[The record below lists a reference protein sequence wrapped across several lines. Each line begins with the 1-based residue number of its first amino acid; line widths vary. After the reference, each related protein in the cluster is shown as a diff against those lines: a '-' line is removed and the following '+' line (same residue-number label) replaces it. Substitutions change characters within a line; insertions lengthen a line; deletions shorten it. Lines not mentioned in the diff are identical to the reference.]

1 MSEATTQSENN
12 TNGIKIPVLER
23 EELIL
28 NKRSYNW
35 ITERIC
41 GVVENRQPF
50 LWWILFIPS
59 AIIALVG
66 VVGGLFCPPQ
76 QRVGQHFVAGADPFH
91 LLQRLCVA
99 VNQGRVRGQRGQHHA
114 L

>member
-66 VVGGLFCPPQ
+66 VVGGLTYLVSTGVGVWGNTN
-76 QRVGQHFVAGADPFH
+76 RVNHWWICKLSARSKS
-91 LLQRLCVA
+91 LQ
-99 VNQGRVRGQRGQHHA
+99 NSIQHH
-114 L
+114 

>member
-66 VVGGLFCPPQ
+66 VVGGLLTWFP
-76 QRVGQHFVAGADPFH
+76 RVWEFGVTLTVSCGDG
-91 LLQRLCVA
+91 LL
-99 VNQGRVRGQRGQHHA
+99 
-114 L
+114 